1 MPNGCLANDLMVFYA
16 PKEVY
21 EDKMTVMEMICCSVC
36 ITSMICFSLEV
47 KYGSLFSTHVHMYR
61 HRVCTEDGYWCMG
74 KMGKSRGEVVY
85 GPEAE
90 LLLL

>member
-1 MPNGCLANDLMVFYA
+1 MGITFTCIGIVW
-16 PKEVY
+16 VY
-21 EDKMTVMEMICCSVC
+21 H
-36 ITSMICFSLEV
+36 
-47 KYGSLFSTHVHMYR
+47 TH
-61 HRVCTEDGYWCMG
+61 VCTEDGYGVWA

>member
-1 MPNGCLANDLMVFYA
+1 MLLRTYMKRIMGLSPYQVQIVFGLAARIV
-16 PKEVY
+16 
-21 EDKMTVMEMICCSVC
+21 MTLVVIVVSWCMEIDIMWDI
-36 ITSMICFSLEV
+36 
-47 KYGSLFSTHVHMYR
+47 HMYR
-61 HRVCTEDGYWCMG
+61 HRVCTEDGYGVWA